1 MEKIVLGGGCFWCI
15 EAIFK
20 GITGV
25 ISVISGYAGGQDP
38 NPNYE
43 SVCSGLTG
51 HAEVVMVSFDPN
63 ISSLESILEVFWK
76 AHDPTTLNRQG
87 NDVGTQYRS
96 AIYYYNDSQK
106 KVIEKSI
113 DSVKDN
119 FSNPIVTEVSSIT
132 EFYPA
137 EKYHQNYYE
146 NNPHAP
152 YCSIII
158 QPKLKKLGL
167 D

>member
-119 FSNPIVTEVSSIT
+119 FSNPIVTEVSSLT

>member
-43 SVCSGLTG
+43 SVCSGRTG
-51 HAEVVMVSFDPN
+51 HAEVVMVSFDPD

-119 FSNPIVTEVSSIT
+119 FSNPIVTEVSSLT

>member
-20 GITGV
+20 SITGV
-25 ISVISGYAGGQDP
+25 ISVISGYAGGQDL

-43 SVCSGLTG
+43 SVCSGRTG
-51 HAEVVMVSFDPN
+51 HAEVVMVSFDPD

-96 AIYYYNDSQK
+96 AIYYYNNSQK

-113 DSVKDN
+113 DSVKGN
-119 FSNPIVTEVSSIT
+119 FSNPIVTEVSSLT

-137 EKYHQNYYE
+137 ENYHQSYYE
-146 NNPHAP
+146 NNPQAP
-152 YCSIII
+152 YCSRIIL
-158 QPKLKKLGL
+158 PKLKKLGL